1 MINSFYPQTPDCQ
14 IPSISSL
21 YEQFFGLRTNGFF
34 VEVGANNGLFV
45 SNTWGLAQNNWHGIY
60 VEPIPQFADQCIK
73 NYSHCPNITVV
84 KAAVGSGSEQYVDI
98 HIAGGISTASDD
110 MYQLYSQIPWSSPY
124 LTDQIIKAPCITLNE
139 LCDFY
144 EVPVN
149 FDLLVV
155 DVEGFEPEVFLGFN
169 LSHWRP
175 KMMIVEISDT
185 HSDLWMY
192 SRSLSDLSSQITNTG
207 YRIAYKDGIN
217 TVFVSEECWV
227 ETFSKAIR

>member
-1 MINSFYPQTPDCQ
+1 MSSSFYPQTPDCQ
-14 IPSISSL
+14 IHSIGSL

-45 SNTWGLAQNNWHGIY
+45 SNTWGLAQKNWHGVF
-60 VEPIPQFADQCIK
+60 VEPIPDYANQCLA
-73 NYSHCPNITVV
+73 NYINFPNITVLQS
-84 KAAVGSGSEQYVDI
+84 AVGSEAQSELTV
-98 HIAGGISTASDD
+98 HIAGGISTASED
-110 MYQLYSQIPWSSPY
+110 MYQTYGTIPWAQPS
-124 LTDQIIKAPCITLNE
+124 LTNQVITVPCCTLNQI
-139 LCDFY
+139 CNDNN
-144 EVPVN
+144 VPVN

-155 DVEGFEPEVFLGFN
+155 DVEGFEPEVFLGFD
-169 LSHWRP
+169 LPYWRP
-175 KMMIVEISDT
+175 KMMIIEISDT